1 MLLLNPSWP
10 HSQKVNQRQQIILIL
25 SCLRHKLN
33 SLPNGEFVADYKVK
47 PNSIKVT
54 YFVLCCPERQVC
66 FHTPGPVALREEQ

>member
-25 SCLRHKLN
+25 SCLGHKLN